1 MQRRIVKAFDVD
13 GVLSDS
19 LGLCHLA
26 TVRAHCHFKLHAPTL
41 ETYKECDSLNGFR
54 GKKLALGVPEH
65 RLKEYDAYWW
75 DTYCRL
81 LKEDPPQMVPGAKEE
96 VERLASNG
104 EYLALLTQAGEA
116 NVNLQL
122 GLAWVKSVFKDVM
135 FVKDKASALAEYKA
149 KMAGYN
155 LIYFGDMLLDG
166 TACLKAGVRFGAMI
180 HEYSHSSEIR
190 LLEFVKDHPGA
201 AMAVGSVMD
210 FGSAAEAAF
219 L

>member
-1 MQRRIVKAFDVD
+1 MRRRILRVFDND

-19 LGLCHLA
+19 LRECHLA
-26 TVRAHCHFKLHAPTL
+26 TVGAHRHLNLHIPTL
-41 ETYKECDSLNGFR
+41 KTYRECDSSDGFR

-65 RLKEYDAYWW
+65 KLKEYDACWW
-75 DTYCRL
+75 DIYCKI
-81 LKEDPPQMVPGAKEE
+81 LKENPPRMVPGAKEE

-116 NVNLQL
+116 NVHLQL
-122 GLAWVKSVFKDVM
+122 GSAWVRSVFRDTM

-149 KMAGYN
+149 RMAGYD

-166 TACLKAGVRFGAMI
+166 TACLKAEVRFGAMI
-180 HEYSHSSEIR
+180 HEYSHSNETR
-190 LLEFVKDHPGA
+190 LLEFVKGHPGA
-201 AMAVGSVMD
+201 AMAVGSVAD